1 MIPYGRQD
9 ITQDDIDAV
18 VDVLTSDF
26 LTQGPAVP
34 AFEARLCD
42 VTGAKYASA
51 VNSAT
56 SALHISCLALGLGEG
71 DRLWTVPNS
80 FVASANC
87 AIYCGAIVDFVDI
100 DAITLNISTEA
111 LEIKLEEASRVG
123 RLPKILVIVHFGGE
137 PCDLKKIHELSK
149 KYGFR
154 IIEDASHAVG
164 ASYHGESIGNCRYS
178 DVTIFSFHP
187 VKIVTTGEGG
197 AVLTN
202 CPEIDQELKL
212 LRSHGITRDP
222 KLMQNP
228 NNFVWYYEQIKLG
241 FNYRMTDIHA
251 TLGTSQISRL
261 SDYISK
267 RYEFAKIYDQGL
279 SNKNIQLPFR
289 NPSHNSA
296 LHLYVIQIDEEKR
309 QSVFNSLREK
319 GIGVNIHYIPIH
331 TQPYYQAMGF
341 KWGDYPNAEM
351 YSKRAISLPMYAT
364 LQREQQ
370 EYVIEAVKLLCD
382 D

>member
-18 VDVLTSDF
+18 VDILTSDF

-42 VTGAKYASA
+42 VTGSKYASA

-56 SALHISCLALGLGEG
+56 SALHISCLALGLGQG
-71 DRLWTVPNS
+71 DLLWTVPNS

-87 AIYCGAIVDFVDI
+87 GIYCGAMVDFVDI
-100 DAITLNISTEA
+100 DPITLNISVTA
-111 LEIKLEEASRVG
+111 LEIKLEQASKVG
-123 RLPKILVIVHFGGE
+123 KLPKILVVVHFGGE
-137 PCDLKKIHELSK
+137 PCDLVKINELSG

-164 ASYHGESIGNCRYS
+164 ASHKGEPVGNCRYS

-187 VKIVTTGEGG
+187 VKIVTSGEGG

-202 CPEIDQELKL
+202 CSELDQELKL

-222 KLMQNP
+222 NLMQNP
-228 NNFVWYYEQIKLG
+228 NDSVWYYEQIKLG

-251 TLGTSQISRL
+251 ALGTSQLSRL
-261 SDYISK
+261 SECISK
-267 RYEFAKIYDQGL
+267 RHEFAEVYDREL
-279 SNKNIQLPFR
+279 SSSNVQLPFR
-289 NPSHNSA
+289 NANHISA
-296 LHLYVIQIDEEKR
+296 LHLYVIQVDEEKR
-309 QSVFNSLREK
+309 QRIFNSLRGN
-319 GIGVNIHYIPIH
+319 GIGVNLHYIPIH

-341 KWGDYPNAEM
+341 RWGDYANAEM

-370 EYVIEAVKLLCD
+370 NYVIESLKLLCD

>member
-137 PCDLKKIHELSK
+137 PCELKEIHELSK
-149 KYGFR
+149 IYGFR

-197 AVLTN
+197 AALTN

-279 SNKNIQLPFR
+279 SNKNIQLPSR

-382 D
+382 E